1 MTWNA
6 MSVRRA
12 YELIEFWIATPWPLT
27 RPEAQERAAQLGW
40 VVERNALI
48 NRVDGLTQ
56 PAVLTGVLPD
66 GTFGSLGFRVTDV
79 VRDGGAR
86 GAEFL
91 DDQFALMVREGT
103 DRWGT
108 PRFKRGRA
116 QTAEWHL
123 LDGARVVAR
132 RSNTSVVLEYTTP
145 QQSAELHRRGE

>member
-1 MTWNA
+1 

-27 RPEAQERAAQLGW
+27 RPEVQERAAQLGW
-40 VVERNALI
+40 VVERNALM
-48 NRVDGLTQ
+48 NPVDGLTQ

-103 DRWGT
+103 GRWGT

-116 QTAEWHL
+116 QLAKWQL
-123 LDGARVVAR
+123 SDGASVDAR
-132 RSNTSVVLEYTTP
+132 RSNTSVAQEYTTP